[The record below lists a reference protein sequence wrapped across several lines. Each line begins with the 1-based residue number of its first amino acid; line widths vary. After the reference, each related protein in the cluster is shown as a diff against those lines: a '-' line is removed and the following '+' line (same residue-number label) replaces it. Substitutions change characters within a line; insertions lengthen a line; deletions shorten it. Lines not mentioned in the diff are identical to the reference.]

1 MAAVTTGAHRSY
13 ARNVV
18 SAAHEFFAALFARKH
33 MPSAQQGTGLED
45 STPHTASAL
54 VPYYRWS
61 HGVELG
67 DHAD

>member
-1 MAAVTTGAHRSY
+1 MTAVTTGAHCSY

-18 SAAHEFFAALFARKH
+18 SAAHEFFAALFARRH
-33 MPSAQQGTGLED
+33 VPAVQQATGCGDSAAH
-45 STPHTASAL
+45 SASAL